1 MSVRDARTGVEELL
15 AVRVRQILSWIP
27 EDPPVHFG
35 NPVPT
40 TEATFASTS
49 DRMTHAERIQHR
61 TNESSGD
68 SAEIE
73 SDERP

>member
-1 MSVRDARTGVEELL
+1 VCATQGLGWKNCSPYAYAKYYLGYRRT
-15 AVRVRQILSWIP
+15 
-27 EDPPVHFG
+27 PPVHFG